1 MANQQ
6 QDGGSLIKVL
16 VAGLQETSRL
26 KMMEGLRKYITTFG
40 LCAAPTGTSIGESMQ
55 TRRMDT
61 KEYGKMCRRI
71 PTLEEGRA
79 LANDARG
86 RKVEGE
92 KRRVTRKEK
101 MRLREEIEVGGFHG
115 AKRFVER
122 CQTRECCK
130 TE

>member
-1 MANQQ
+1 M
-6 QDGGSLIKVL
+6 
-16 VAGLQETSRL
+16 R
-26 KMMEGLRKYITTFG
+26 
-40 LCAAPTGTSIGESMQ
+40 CTSIGESMQ

-61 KEYGKMCRRI
+61 KEYGKMFGRI

-79 LANDARG
+79 LAVYVRG
-86 RKVEGE
+86 WKVEGE

-122 CQTRECCK
+122 CQTRECWK
-130 TE
+130 TEEPCPEKMETYTENTQQEHFLSS